1 MVKKLFLFF
10 IIIGSSFALHSCKT
24 LYPNSMLKT
33 PKDYK
38 YSEIKKTALQEFKIG
53 VHDVISFN
61 LFSNDGFKVIDL
73 NSFIAGEKGAGVSFI
88 VELDG
93 TIKLPI
99 LGRISLLGMTAR
111 EAEIFLEEKFSE
123 FYVKPFV
130 MLKVNNRKVIL
141 FPGAEGTAKI
151 VPLPNTST
159 TLMELLASVGG
170 IPNDGKAYFIKLIR
184 GNIENPE
191 VYLID
196 FSTLDGVQKGNM
208 LMQSNDIVYVDSRP
222 RMANKLLTEI
232 LPYFSI
238 LNTLLISYTVF
249 LRFK

>member
-1 MVKKLFLFF
+1 MVKNLLVVVL
-10 IIIGSSFALHSCKT
+10 ILGGLLSLNSCKA
-24 LYPNSMLKT
+24 LYPNAMLKT
-33 PKDYK
+33 PKDFK
-38 YSEIKKTALQEFKIG
+38 FNEIKKTALQEFKIG
-53 VHDVISFN
+53 VHDIISFS

-73 NSFIAGEKGAGVSFI
+73 NSFVSGESGAGVSFV

-111 EAEIFLEEKFSE
+111 EAELFLEEKFSE

-130 MLKVNNRKVIL
+130 MLKVSNRKVIL
-141 FPGAEGTAKI
+141 FPGSEGKAKI

-159 TLMELLASVGG
+159 TLMELIASVGG
-170 IPNDGKAYFIKLIR
+170 IPNTGKAFYIKLIR
-184 GNIENPE
+184 GNLDNPE

-208 LMQSNDIVYVDSRP
+208 LMQSNDIVYIDARP
-222 RMANKLLTEI
+222 RIATTVLTEV

-238 LNTLLISYTVF
+238 LNTLLITYTF
-249 LRFK
+249 ILRLQ